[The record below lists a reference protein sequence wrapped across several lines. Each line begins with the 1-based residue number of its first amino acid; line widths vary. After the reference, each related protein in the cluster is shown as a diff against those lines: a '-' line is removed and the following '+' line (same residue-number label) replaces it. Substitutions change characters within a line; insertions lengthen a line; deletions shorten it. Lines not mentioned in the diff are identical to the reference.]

1 MVILGK
7 SPEDL
12 QKSLDRFNLYC
23 HEWGLT
29 VNVEKTKI
37 VVFRKSGLLRENE
50 RWHFNN
56 SYIQVVNDFNY
67 LGTVFNY
74 STGTFILNNEFITG
88 KGLKAL
94 HTLITN
100 TSKYDFKVKILLQ
113 LFDTFVGSTLNYVCE
128 ITGFS
133 KSKQIER
140 IHLKFLRYILNVKQS
155 TSTISLYGELRRYPL
170 YISRNV
176 RIIKYWCKLLKS
188 ENILLQQIYQAM
200 LIDCNNGLKNWASN
214 VKSLLDTTG
223 FSDIWYTQ
231 SSANLKPFPL
241 IFKIIDMF
249 IQNWS
254 SCINNNQSTR
264 IYKDIKETFC
274 IEDYITLLPK
284 HLYRFIAKIR
294 LSSHILT
301 LSQTKILDYS
311 KFKELADDNFKFDEN
326 GRKFSKRVENTVGKR
341 EIARYEQFLLFP
353 QCFQKT
359 CTADT

>member
-1 MVILGK
+1 MSPLFLADDVNSGITIDEIMFILLLFADDMVILGK

-12 QKSLDRFNLYC
+12 QKSLDRLNLYC

-37 VVFRKSGLLRENE
+37 VVFRKRGLLRENE

-74 STGTFILNNEFITG
+74 TGTFILNNEFING

-113 LFDTFVGSTLNYVCE
+113 LFDTFVGSTLNYGCE

-155 TSTISLYGELRRYPL
+155 TSTISLYGELGRYPL

-200 LIDCNNGLKNWASN
+200 
-214 VKSLLDTTG
+214 
-223 FSDIWYTQ
+223 
-231 SSANLKPFPL
+231 
-241 IFKIIDMF
+241 
-249 IQNWS
+249 
-254 SCINNNQSTR
+254 
-264 IYKDIKETFC
+264 
-274 IEDYITLLPK
+274 
-284 HLYRFIAKIR
+284 
-294 LSSHILT
+294 
-301 LSQTKILDYS
+301 
-311 KFKELADDNFKFDEN
+311 
-326 GRKFSKRVENTVGKR
+326 
-341 EIARYEQFLLFP
+341 
-353 QCFQKT
+353 
-359 CTADT
+359 